1 MVIRKATMEDADNLR
16 PLYLEL
22 EKIAIIKFHQSILR
36 YFRVGS
42 DSDESPM
49 CKFSLQY

>member
-1 MVIRKATMEDADNLR
+1 MLKT
-16 PLYLEL
+16 LYLEL
-22 EKIAIIKFHQSILR
+22 EKIAITKFHQSILR

-49 CKFSLQY
+49 CKFS